1 MEAADA
7 AEKSLAEREDEFS
20 RMRAELD
27 EQLKEFEAKN
37 RSQSEEIEG
46 LRRER
51 ERLFSTLPP
60 GVKGVYQRI
69 VSRIRDGVAVAD
81 ARNGSCSA
89 CFIALRPQ
97 VMAEIRRG
105 EEIIICDNCN
115 RILYY
120 RQAAPQQ
127 HGTTVSAG

>member
-7 AEKSLAEREDEFS
+7 AEKTLAEREPEFAS
-20 RMRAELD
+20 MRTELD

-37 RSQSEEIEG
+37 HLQSEEIEG

-51 ERLFSTLPP
+51 ERLFATLPP
-60 GVKGVYQRI
+60 GVKGTYQRI
-69 VSRIRDGVAVAD
+69 VSRIRDGVAVAE

-97 VMAEIRRG
+97 VMAQIRRG

-120 RQAAPQQ
+120 QGATQP